1 MQEYRDKHV
10 SRDKDLESQLTY
22 LNTMGREVS
31 GNAERRLKW
40 LEVIKAINAAIPRT
54 EYPDGKTPTPKE
66 LPYSERTD
74 IHVTQAD
81 TKHYEDLAEWWTEE
95 VQRRYREEMKS
106 WAKVTGYKYVGS
118 KDMTKEE
125 KEAELEAQLQAETGP
140 SGPGWVIELR
150 CYHYYN
156 DSNNRGEIESDHVR
170 KVMTTNFLNKTVEP
184 IQTVQLPTGKKNA
197 NGEDIMET
205 FTLEEMG
212 LQYPLLLDDNRAKP
226 TSIPNPDYDP
236 AALADM
242 TTLGTGFDPENPPEG
257 FEPPMLQVAKLDFT
271 YQIVW
276 KDNILSERLE
286 AKEEARKL
294 AEEQAAQEAAQQ
306 AAQQPAGDAAAA
318 Q

>member
-1 MQEYRDKHV
+1 MCIRD
-10 SRDKDLESQLTY
+10 
-22 LNTMGREVS
+22 
-31 GNAERRLKW
+31 RRLKW

-66 LPYSERTD
+66 LPYSQRTD

-81 TKHYEDLAEWWTEE
+81 TKHYEDLADWWTEE
-95 VQRRYREEMKS
+95 VQRRYREEMGS
-106 WAKVTGYKYVGS
+106 WAKVTDYKYVGS
-118 KDMTKEE
+118 EDDKKP
-125 KEAELEAQLQAETGP
+125 ELEAQLEAETGP

-156 DSNNRGEIESDHVR
+156 DPNNRGEIESDHLR
-170 KVMTTNFLNKTVEP
+170 TVMTTNFLNKTVEP
-184 IQTVQLPTGKKNA
+184 LVTVELPTGKKDA

-236 AALADM
+236 AAMADM
-242 TTLGTGFDPENPPEG
+242 TTLATTFDPEDPPEG

-276 KDNILSERLE
+276 KDNMLSERLE

-294 AEEQAAQEAAQQ
+294 ADEEKAAQEAAQQ
-306 AAQQPAGDAAAA
+306 ATQQPVGDAAAA